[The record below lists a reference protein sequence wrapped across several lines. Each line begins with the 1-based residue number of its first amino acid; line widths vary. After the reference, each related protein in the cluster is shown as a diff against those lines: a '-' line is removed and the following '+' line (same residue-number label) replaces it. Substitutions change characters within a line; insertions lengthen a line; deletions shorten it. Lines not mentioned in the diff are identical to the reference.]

1 MKIHFLG
8 TCAGTEPMPTRKH
21 TSTALEINDALY
33 FLDAG
38 EGCSYTA
45 HNMGLDLLKTKSIF
59 ISHTHL
65 DHVGGLCNL
74 LWTIRKLR
82 YHYGNKTKFDTINI
96 HISTPETFE
105 GIMKI
110 LRNSEDDFKCDFA
123 VKENSVYDG
132 IIYDDGEVRVT
143 AAHNRHLRDKNFEPW
158 QSFSYQIVT
167 EGKKIVYSGD
177 VASYTEL
184 DSLIGDHCD
193 ALIIETGHF
202 EINDVYE
209 YTKGKNIDK
218 IFFTHNG
225 REIIYGLDECRARV
239 KTLFGGSAA
248 ICEDGMTVEL

>member
-21 TSTALEINDALY
+21 SSTAVELNGALY

-45 HNMGLDLLKTKSIF
+45 HNMGLDLLTTKEIF

-74 LWTIRKLR
+74 LWTVRKLR
-82 YHYGNKTKFDTINI
+82 YHYGKKTKFDTINVYI
-96 HISTPETFE
+96 PTAESFE
-105 GIMKI
+105 GVMKI

-123 VKENSVYDG
+123 VVENTVVDG
-132 IIYDDGEVRVT
+132 EIFDDGQLKVT
-143 AAHNRHLRDKNFEPW
+143 AAHNTHLRSKNFAPW
-158 QSFSYQIVT
+158 QSFSYKLEA
-167 EGKKIVYSGD
+167 EGKSIVYSGD
-177 VASYTEL
+177 VASYSEL
-184 DSLIGDHCD
+184 DGLIGEHCD

-202 EINDVYE
+202 VINDVYE
-209 YTKGKNIDK
+209 YTKDKNVDR

-225 REIIYGLDECRARV
+225 REIIFGTEECRERV
-239 KTLFGGSAA
+239 GRLFGGLAT